1 MNFLKTFGEVIKK
14 LILWILSNIGDVLV
28 MLGLAIIPITTFF
41 VSVIIGFY
49 VLAITLIV
57 IGIIYIKSKGGE

>member
-28 MLGLAIIPITTFF
+28 MLGLAIIPVTTFF

-49 VLAITLIV
+49 VLAITLIA

>member
-1 MNFLKTFGEVIKK
+1 
-14 LILWILSNIGDVLV
+14 
-28 MLGLAIIPITTFF
+28 MLGLAIIPVTTFF

>member
-28 MLGLAIIPITTFF
+28 MLGLAIIPVTTFF

>member
-1 MNFLKTFGEVIKK
+1 MNFLKTFGEVIEK

-28 MLGLAIIPITTFF
+28 MLGLAIISITTFF

-49 VLAITLIV
+49 VLAITLIA

>member
-14 LILWILSNIGDVLV
+14 LILWILSNIGDDLV
-28 MLGLAIIPITTFF
+28 MLGLAIISITTFF

>member
-1 MNFLKTFGEVIKK
+1 MNFLKTCGETINK
-14 LILWILSNIGDVLV
+14 LIVWIASNIGDVLIL
-28 MLGLAIIPITTFF
+28 LGLAIIPITTFF

-49 VLAITLIV
+49 VLALVLIL

>member
-1 MNFLKTFGEVIKK
+1 MNFLKTFGEAIKK
-14 LILWILSNIGDVLV
+14 LILWILSNIGDVFV
-28 MLGLAIIPITTFF
+28 MLGLAIIPVTTFF

>member
-14 LILWILSNIGDVLV
+14 LILWILSNIGDVFV
-28 MLGLAIIPITTFF
+28 MLGLAIIPVTTFF

>member
-1 MNFLKTFGEVIKK
+1 MNFLKTCGEAINK
-14 LILWILSNIGDVLV
+14 LIVWIASNIGDVLIL
-28 MLGLAIIPITTFF
+28 LGLTIIPITTFF

-49 VLAITLIV
+49 VLALVLIL